1 MISFI
6 NMQCIHIHCDL
17 PYLACRYQ
25 PIQVSLSG
33 NRENCMQAGGDSNS
47 SLGQLGEEEEKLQQ
61 EKKLNE
67 DHTMPRDIDNEKIMG
82 PDVMLC
88 DSTSLATASLSF
100 DSVTKTTE
108 TINIATAAADSISD
122 DTGSEDS
129 RMNSDRE
136 PLLLEN

>member
-1 MISFI
+1 M
-6 NMQCIHIHCDL
+6 
-17 PYLACRYQ
+17 ACRYE
-25 PIQVSLSG
+25 PIQVSPSG

-67 DHTMPRDIDNEKIMG
+67 DYTMHIDNEKIVN

-88 DSTSLATASLSF
+88 ESTSLATAPLSF
-100 DSVTKTTE
+100 DSGAKTTE
-108 TINIATAAADSISD
+108 TVNRTTRAADSISD

-136 PLLLEN
+136 PLLPEN